1 MMRFGHDAGAPVNR
15 LTVHVQ
21 ALGLRGALCSE
32 QKRRGAMPGATEAV
46 LDRGDWRA
54 TPVPCSCLAETT
66 RDRAGSAQG
75 MMLASA
81 GQHHAASAG
90 AGAVRGHA
98 GVLKLLEKL
107 RHGLRVGDT
116 KLEKLQ
122 TRCGPRAR
130 SAAPRDPATR
140 GRGPAWAGVG
150 WRGPAWAGVGR
161 RGLTDEQCPG
171 CGMRRGGS
179 AAAVQ
184 AKTPEAVSNLQ
195 ASIHEAGRGPL
206 GSEGS
211 ARCGCAISGL
221 KQRCGWEWGGGRC

>member
-1 MMRFGHDAGAPVNR
+1 MEPGCGLPRALNRGSAMRICTRKHDMMRFGHDAGAPVNR

-140 GRGPAWAGVG
+140 GRGPAWADAKKTCHKNFAFQSVKVLCLQARWMRHYIHNAAHFDPYKGFVRKRGV
-150 WRGPAWAGVGR
+150 RRHRLR
-161 RGLTDEQCPG
+161 RGRP
-171 CGMRRGGS
+171 
-179 AAAVQ
+179 
-184 AKTPEAVSNLQ
+184 
-195 ASIHEAGRGPL
+195 
-206 GSEGS
+206 
-211 ARCGCAISGL
+211 
-221 KQRCGWEWGGGRC
+221 